1 LAVHD
6 QLYVALQAFAATI
19 AGDYDV
25 SDVLHRVCDH
35 LVEVVGGAGAG
46 VSLLDG
52 GGQVRF
58 AAATSTAVGGIERYQ
73 EDAQDGPCAVA
84 LRTGKPV
91 VIGDVCGDRRWP
103 AYCDAVQA
111 NGMRAVLAVPLVVR
125 EDRIGAVDVYDV
137 EARRWSDH
145 DVAAATVLAQ
155 MATAYVI
162 RANATAEVERV
173 NEQLQQA
180 LESRIVIEQAKGRLA
195 GERGI
200 DVDDAF
206 EVIRGHARSHNETVR
221 SVAERIVAGE
231 LDPPGSERGAG
242 AEAPA

>member
-1 LAVHD
+1 MAVHD

-35 LVEVVGGAGAG
+35 LVDVVGGAGAG
-46 VSLLDG
+46 VSVLDG
-52 GGQVRF
+52 AGQVRF
-58 AAATSTAVGGIERYQ
+58 AAATSTAVVAIERCQ
-73 EDAQDGPCAVA
+73 EDAQDGPCAEA
-84 LRTGKPV
+84 LRTGDPV
-91 VIGDVCGDRRWP
+91 VIDDVCGDGRWP
-103 AYCDAVQA
+103 AYCEAVQA

-125 EDRIGAVDVYDV
+125 NDRIGAVDVYDV
-137 EARRWSDH
+137 DGRRWSDD

-162 RANATAEVERV
+162 RANATAAVERV

-180 LESRIVIEQAKGRLA
+180 LESRVVIEQAKGRLA

-200 DVDDAF
+200 AVDDAF
-206 EVIRGHARSHNETVR
+206 ELIRSYARSHNETVR
-221 SVAERIVAGE
+221 AVAERVVAGE
-231 LDPPGSERGAG
+231 LDPTAADEAAG
-242 AEAPA
+242 